1 MAYGS
6 LVIYQEEVVE
16 ELSQWANNHSL
27 NELNHFIQELI
38 ADMDDEVVQNR
49 YIDTWE
55 EIKVEL

>member
-1 MAYGS
+1 M
-6 LVIYQEEVVE
+6 
-16 ELSQWANNHSL
+16 SQWANNHSL